1 MKPKQLVDSQLSAMK
16 GGRTYHDPVHGAITL
31 DRQDPVEDLLIRL
44 IDTAPFQRLR
54 RVRQLGAASFTF
66 HGAEGSRF
74 THSLGVLWV
83 ARQVFDRL
91 QKNYPELRCHRA
103 VVLVAALLHDL
114 GHGPY
119 SHTGE
124 EMFQFHHETWTR
136 AILRNH
142 PQIRQ
147 LLDAFAPDLVQQ
159 ILHVYQNCYPLPFV
173 CQWVSGQL
181 DCDRLDYL
189 MRDSYLTGA
198 AYGRLDLD
206 RILAAI
212 DYDPQRGE
220 LVVHPK
226 SLAAIEHYLVVRYFM
241 YIQVYN
247 HRKNIAATWMLC
259 RLIERA
265 KLSLEK
271 LYCDPIMQ
279 RWLTQPIDQ
288 LELQD
293 YLATDDD
300 VLNYHIHRW
309 TQAED
314 RILADLCQRFLQR
327 NLFKIIEITRCSE
340 PERQQLLG
348 QTQQAVQQWGWDAHY
363 YCGLYQRSMRGYTLY
378 DRGIKVQTAQG
389 IQEINELSPL
399 VQSLSQTQTRAWLI
413 YPREV
418 TNQVMEWLPRH

>member
-1 MKPKQLVDSQLSAMK
+1 MGQT
-16 GGRTYHDPVHGAITL
+16 RTYHDPVHGAITL
-31 DRQDPVEDLLIRL
+31 DRRDPVEALLIRL

-91 QKNYPELRCHRA
+91 QSNYPELHSHRPA
-103 VVLVAALLHDL
+103 LLVAALCHDL

-124 EMFQFHHETWTR
+124 EMFQFHHEVWTSK
-136 AILRNH
+136 ILFYH
-142 PQIRQ
+142 PQIRPI
-147 LLDAFAPDLVQQ
+147 LDEFDPNFGQN
-159 ILHVYQNCYPLPFV
+159 ILEIYKNQYPLKFA
-173 CQWVSGQL
+173 CQWISGQL

-212 DYDPQRGE
+212 DYDPNRGE

-241 YIQVYN
+241 YAQVYN
-247 HRKNIAATWMLC
+247 HRKNVAVTWMLC
-259 RLIERA
+259 RLIQRA

-271 LYCDPIMQ
+271 LYSDATMT
-279 RWLTQPIDQ
+279 RWLSQPIDS
-288 LELQD
+288 LELSD
-293 YLATDDD
+293 YLAADDD

-309 TQAED
+309 TEAED
-314 RILADLCQRFLQR
+314 EILADLCQRFLQR
-327 NLFKIIEITRCSE
+327 NLFKIVEITRCSE
-340 PERQQLLG
+340 SERQELLR
-348 QTQQAVQQWGWDAHY
+348 QTQQAVRELGWDEHY
-363 YCGLYQRSMRGYTLY
+363 YCGLYQRSIRGYTLY
-378 DRGIKVQTAQG
+378 DKGIQVQTNQG

-399 VQSLSQTQTRAWLI
+399 VQSLSQAQTRAWLI
-413 YPREV
+413 YPREL
-418 TNQVMEWLPRH
+418 TAQVMGWLPQG

>member
-1 MKPKQLVDSQLSAMK
+1 
-16 GGRTYHDPVHGAITL
+16 
-31 DRQDPVEDLLIRL
+31 
-44 IDTAPFQRLR
+44 
-54 RVRQLGAASFTF
+54 
-66 HGAEGSRF
+66 
-74 THSLGVLWV
+74 
-83 ARQVFDRL
+83 
-91 QKNYPELRCHRA
+91 
-103 VVLVAALLHDL
+103 
-114 GHGPY
+114 
-119 SHTGE
+119 
-124 EMFQFHHETWTR
+124 
-136 AILRNH
+136 
-142 PQIRQ
+142 
-147 LLDAFAPDLVQQ
+147 
-159 ILHVYQNCYPLPFV
+159 
-173 CQWVSGQL
+173 
-181 DCDRLDYL
+181 

-271 LYCDPIMQ
+271 LYCDTIMQ

-327 NLFKIIEITRCSE
+327 NLFKIIEITCCSE

>member
-1 MKPKQLVDSQLSAMK
+1 M
-16 GGRTYHDPVHGAITL
+16 GHTRTYHDPVHGAITL
-31 DRQDPVEDLLIRL
+31 DRRDPVEDLLIRL
-44 IDTAPFQRLR
+44 IDTAAFQRLR

-91 QKNYPELRCHRA
+91 QKNYPELRHHRP

-124 EMFQFHHETWTR
+124 EMFQFHHEVWTR
-136 AILRNH
+136 NILGND
-142 PQIRQ
+142 PQIRC
-147 LLDAFAPDLVQQ
+147 LLDEFAPDLVDH
-159 ILHVYQNCYPLPFV
+159 ILQVYQNQYPLPFV

-212 DYDPQRGE
+212 DYDPMQGE

-265 KLSLEK
+265 KVSLAQ
-271 LYCDPIMQ
+271 LYCDPTMH
-279 RWLTQPIDQ
+279 RWLTQPIDR
-288 LELQD
+288 LALPD

-309 TQAED
+309 AAAAD
-314 RILADLCQRFLQR
+314 AILADLCQRFLQR
-327 NLFKIIEITRCSE
+327 NLFKIIEISRYAE
-340 PERQQLLG
+340 PEQQQLLA
-348 QTQQAVQQWGWDAHY
+348 QTQQAVRERGWDEHY
-363 YCGLYQRSMRGYTLY
+363 YCGLYQRSIRGYTLY
-378 DRGIKVQTAQG
+378 DKGIKVQTGQG
-389 IQEINELSPL
+389 SQDITELSPL
-399 VQSLSQTQTRAWLI
+399 VRSLSHTQTRAWLI
-413 YPREV
+413 YPREL
-418 TNQVMEWLPRH
+418 TAQVMAWLPQT

>member
-1 MKPKQLVDSQLSAMK
+1 MGQT
-16 GGRTYHDPVHGAITL
+16 RTYHDPVHGAITL
-31 DRQDPVEDLLIRL
+31 DRRDPVEQLLVRL
-44 IDTAPFQRLR
+44 IDTVPFQRLR

-83 ARQVFDRL
+83 ARRVFDRL
-91 QKNYPELRCHRA
+91 QNNYPELKNHRA

-124 EMFQFHHETWTR
+124 EMFQFHHEFWTSK
-136 AILRNH
+136 ILFYD
-142 PQIRQ
+142 PDIRQ
-147 LLDAFAPDLVQQ
+147 ILDEFSSDLGQKILQ
-159 ILHVYQNCYPLPFV
+159 IYQNIYPLKFV

-206 RILAAI
+206 RIVAAV
-212 DYDPQRGE
+212 DYDPDAGT

-241 YIQVYN
+241 YAQVYN
-247 HRKNIAATWMLC
+247 HRKNVAVTWMLC

-265 KLSLEK
+265 KLYPEK
-271 LYCDPIMQ
+271 LYCDATMT
-279 RWLTQPIDQ
+279 RWLTQPIDC
-288 LELQD
+288 LELRD
-293 YLATDDD
+293 YLAADDD

-309 TQAED
+309 TGAD
-314 RILADLCQRFLQR
+314 DGILADLCQRFLQR
-327 NLFKIIEITRCSE
+327 NLFKIVEITPYCE
-340 PERQQLLG
+340 
-348 QTQQAVQQWGWDAHY
+348 AVQQKLLNQTREAVQKLGWDDHY
-363 YCGLYQRSMRGYTLY
+363 YCGLHRRSIRGYTLY
-378 DRGIKVQTAQG
+378 QKGILVQTAQG
-389 IQEINELSPL
+389 VQEINELSPL
-399 VQSLSQTQTRAWLI
+399 VQSLSQAQTRAWLI
-413 YPREV
+413 YPREL
-418 TNQVMEWLPRH
+418 NASIMAWL